1 MNDLPSS
8 PRARALRWLVYLA
21 ALTALLLPALWNGFP
36 LVYPDTGGYLARPL
50 TGTLDLGRSAFYGA
64 FLIAGAPLAFWPNII
79 AQAAIVLW
87 LITLTL
93 RANRLGARPWLLLGI
108 VLVLTV
114 ATSLPW
120 FASQMMPDV
129 LFPAGVLAI
138 YLLAFADLRFGERI
152 ALCALI
158 AFAVVSHM
166 ALLALLIGIVGALA
180 LARLLNIS
188 AAARLSLAPL
198 ALAAGLVLAPLS
210 NLLITGQFAFTP
222 GGASF
227 LFGRLL
233 EDGIITRYLDQ
244 RCPTPSLRICA
255 YREELSRGYDDWLWA
270 NGSPF
275 WKLGGWKNYSGEE
288 RRIILATL
296 ASDPVA
302 HLTTAVANSAD
313 QFLSFITEVATDPDD
328 NSHTSDTFRDL
339 LPRLYPRFL
348 AARQQ
353 AAPFDASPLNWL
365 HVPVGVLSILG
376 LIGVLIFHRRLALPT
391 QATALAAT
399 VLLALFINAVICGV
413 FSHPADRYQ
422 SRLMPLATLALMVTL
437 ASRKGASPLP

>member
-1 MNDLPSS
+1 
-8 PRARALRWLVYLA
+8 
-21 ALTALLLPALWNGFP
+21 LLLPANWNGYP

-50 TGTLDLGRSAFYGA
+50 TGTLELGRSAFYGA
-64 FLIAGAPLAFWPNII
+64 FLIAGAPLSFWPNII

-87 LITLTL
+87 LIALTL
-93 RANRLGARPWLLLGI
+93 RVNGLNGRPWLLLSI
-108 VLVLTV
+108 VLALTIT
-114 ATSLPW
+114 TSLPW

-138 YLLAFADLRFGERI
+138 YLLAFGDLSLSERF

-188 AAARLSLAPL
+188 TAPRLSLAPL
-198 ALAAGLVLAPLS
+198 ALAAGLLLAPSS
-210 NLLITGQFAFTP
+210 NLIITGQFAFTP

-255 YREELSRGYDDWLWA
+255 YRGELSRGYDDWLWA
-270 NGSPF
+270 NDSPF
-275 WKLGGWKNYSGEE
+275 WKLGGWKSYTGEE

-296 ASDPVA
+296 ASDPAA
-302 HLTTAVANSAD
+302 HVTTAIANSAD
-313 QFLSFITEVATDPDD
+313 QFLSFITEVATDPED
-328 NSHTSDTFRDL
+328 NSHTRDTFREL
-339 LPRLYPRFL
+339 LPKLSPRFM

-353 AAPFDASPLNWL
+353 AAPFDVSPLNYL
-365 HVPVGVLSILG
+365 HVPVGVVSLFGIVA
-376 LIGVLIFHRRLALPT
+376 VLIFYRRLGLPLPT
-391 QATALAAT
+391 VALAAT
-399 VLLALFINAVICGV
+399 VLLALSINAVICGV

-422 SRLMPLATLALMVTL
+422 SRLMPLAPLALMIAV
-437 ASRKGASPLP
+437 ARRKRLPLS